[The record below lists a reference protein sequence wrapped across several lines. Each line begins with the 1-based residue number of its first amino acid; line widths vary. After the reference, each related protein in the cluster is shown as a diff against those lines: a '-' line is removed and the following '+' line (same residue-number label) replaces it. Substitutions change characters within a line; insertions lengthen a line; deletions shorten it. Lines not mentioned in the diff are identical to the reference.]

1 MSRMLK
7 QILAYNQQL
16 HEKSKAGKQL
26 KIGGS
31 LNNKTQ

>member
-1 MSRMLK
+1 MVQ

-16 HEKSKAGKQL
+16 HEKSKAEKQL
-26 KIGGS
+26 KIDGS